1 MQSNVKLEEWEKKKP
16 SLLGMFTSPGLQFER
31 IKTKEKIWGIFFL
44 VAILQGLLGGLS
56 AYVMYTSP
64 EVVQMREKFGEVAGQ
79 SNLTGEIISG
89 IVSNFIGTMIGAL
102 FIAGVYKV
110 FMIFLGNDTTY
121 KKLLS
126 IVVYT
131 NVIFIIGGL
140 INIVISFLV
149 GGGSTQYTGLGA
161 ILSEGTIAFGIAN
174 TIEVFYIWNLI
185 LIWLGL
191 QITAGLS
198 KGKATIPIIIL
209 LIMKVT
215 FLTAIMMLIT
225 SFLPGVPM

>member
-1 MQSNVKLEEWEKKKP
+1 MQSNVKLEEWEKKP

-64 EVVQMREKFGEVAGQ
+64 EMVQMREKLGEVAEQ
-79 SNLTGEIISG
+79 VTLKGEIISG
-89 IVSNFIGTMIGAL
+89 IASNFIGAMIGAL

-110 FMIFLGNDTTY
+110 FMVFFGNDTTY
-121 KKLLS
+121 KTLLNM
-126 IVVYT
+126 VVYT

-140 INIVISFLV
+140 INTVIGFLV
-149 GGGSTQYTGLGA
+149 GDGSTQYTGLGA
-161 ILSEGTIAFGIAN
+161 IFSEGTFAFGIAN

-198 KGKATIPIIIL
+198 KGKAAIPIIIL
-209 LIMKVT
+209 FIVKVT
-215 FLTAIMMLIT
+215 FLTALMMLIT
-225 SFLPGVPM
+225 SFLPDVPM

>member
-1 MQSNVKLEEWEKKKP
+1 MQSNVNLEEWEKKP

-64 EVVQMREKFGEVAGQ
+64 EVVQMREKFGEFAGQ

-89 IVSNFIGTMIGAL
+89 IVSNFIGAMIGSL

-110 FMIFLGNDTTY
+110 FMLFLGNDTTY
-121 KKLLS
+121 KKLLN
-126 IVVYT
+126 IIVYT

-149 GGGSTQYTGLGA
+149 GGGSTQYTGLGS
-161 ILSEGTIAFGIAN
+161 IFSEGTIAFGIAN

-198 KGKATIPIIIL
+198 KGKAAIPIIIL

>member
-1 MQSNVKLEEWEKKKP
+1 
-16 SLLGMFTSPGLQFER
+16 
-31 IKTKEKIWGIFFL
+31 
-44 VAILQGLLGGLS
+44 
-56 AYVMYTSP
+56 
-64 EVVQMREKFGEVAGQ
+64 MREKFGEVAGQ

-140 INIVISFLV
+140 INIVISF
-149 GGGSTQYTGLGA
+149 
-161 ILSEGTIAFGIAN
+161 
-174 TIEVFYIWNLI
+174 
-185 LIWLGL
+185 
-191 QITAGLS
+191 
-198 KGKATIPIIIL
+198 
-209 LIMKVT
+209 
-215 FLTAIMMLIT
+215 
-225 SFLPGVPM
+225 

>member
-1 MQSNVKLEEWEKKKP
+1 MQSNVKLEEWEKKP

-89 IVSNFIGTMIGAL
+89 IVSNFIGAMIGSL

-110 FMIFLGNDTTY
+110 FMLFLGNDTTY
-121 KKLLS
+121 KKLLN

-149 GGGSTQYTGLGA
+149 GGGSTQYTGLGS
-161 ILSEGTIAFGIAN
+161 IFSEGTLACGIAN

-198 KGKATIPIIIL
+198 KGKAAIPIIIL

>member
-1 MQSNVKLEEWEKKKP
+1 MQSNVNLEEWEKKP

-64 EVVQMREKFGEVAGQ
+64 EVVQMREKFGEFAGQ

-89 IVSNFIGTMIGAL
+89 IVSNFIGAMIGSL

-110 FMIFLGNDTTY
+110 FMLFLGNDTTY
-121 KKLLS
+121 KKLLN

-149 GGGSTQYTGLGA
+149 GGGSTQYTGLGS
-161 ILSEGTIAFGIAN
+161 IFSEGTIAFGIAN

-198 KGKATIPIIIL
+198 KGKAAIPIIIL

>member
-1 MQSNVKLEEWEKKKP
+1 MQSNVNLEEWEKKP

-31 IKTKEKIWGIFFL
+31 IKTQEKIWGIFFL

-56 AYVMYTSP
+56 AYMMYTSP
-64 EVVQMREKFGEVAGQ
+64 EVVQMREKFGEFAGQ

-89 IVSNFIGTMIGAL
+89 IVSNFIGAMIGSL

-110 FMIFLGNDTTY
+110 FMLFLGNDTTY
-121 KKLLS
+121 KKLLN

-149 GGGSTQYTGLGA
+149 GGGSTQYTGLGS
-161 ILSEGTIAFGIAN
+161 IFSEGTIAFGIAN

-198 KGKATIPIIIL
+198 KGKAAIPIIIL
-209 LIMKVT
+209 LIMKVI